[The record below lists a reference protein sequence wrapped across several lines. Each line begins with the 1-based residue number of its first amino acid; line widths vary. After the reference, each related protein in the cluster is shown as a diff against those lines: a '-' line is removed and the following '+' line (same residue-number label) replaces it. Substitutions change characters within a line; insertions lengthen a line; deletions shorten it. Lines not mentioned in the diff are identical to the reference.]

1 MFKAGTSR
9 NSRVAIVC
17 LISIYLALLPHVS
30 YAAGEA
36 GMLDTI
42 TNQYL
47 AAATGWAG
55 QIKNAATYLFIT
67 LATISLVWTGIQL
80 VFKKADLAEF
90 FSEFIRFILFFGFF
104 LWLLLNGEV
113 MAQSIVDSFM
123 QLGSQAGNGT
133 KLSTTPSSIL
143 TLGWKAYQKVYD
155 ATSMWEPANSAIM
168 MLVGAVIL
176 CIIALIAVNMT
187 ILLICAWFVIYAGVF
202 LLGFG
207 GSRWTSDIAIN
218 YFKNVLSIGIQ
229 LLAMILLVSIGK
241 QFLDDM
247 VTKYTTGE
255 MNMDAVGNLLV
266 SSLILFALT
275 SKIPGMLGNIASGGS
290 IGNAANGGAAL
301 GAAVAGMAMAATG
314 MAMAAREL
322 TAAVGAAIAGNAMG
336 GKATLAA
343 AMAKA
348 ESALGIQGGDNEA
361 STPDISNMGAGSES
375 SSGTGSI
382 SQAGSSSGGGQD
394 GASGQDE
401 TADIGRAGDNGQDGT
416 SGRDGETEIKTDQRP
431 QSQAAGNTSDSAD
444 NENAD
449 SFTTPDITGQQESTS
464 SGGNSPTGQPIT
476 GEDHIPP
483 TRLNKGAYAAGA
495 MVGAIADIART
506 SVTDKMTQMRDSSA
520 LGRFAKHIEGDKTG
534 GDSFQSKGGKT
545 LVNRAAEIAAYVNK
559 AHKSTDW

>member
-1 MFKAGTSR
+1 MFKAVTPKSSR
-9 NSRVAIVC
+9 FAIVC
-17 LISIYLALLPHVS
+17 LISIILAVLPHFS

-36 GMLDTI
+36 GMLDSI

-55 QIKNAATYLFIT
+55 KIKNAATYLFIT

-80 VFKKADLAEF
+80 VFKKADIAEF
-90 FSEFIRFILFFGFF
+90 FAEFIRFILFFGFF

-113 MAQSIVDSFM
+113 IAQSIVDSLM
-123 QLGSQAGNGT
+123 QLGSQAGSGP
-133 KLSTTPSSIL
+133 KLSNTPTSIL
-143 TLGWKAYQKVYD
+143 TLGWKAYQKVYA
-155 ATSMWEPANSAIM
+155 ATSMWEPANSAI
-168 MLVGAVIL
+168 LLLLGAIIL

-247 VTKYTTGE
+247 VTKYTAGE
-255 MNMDAVGNLLV
+255 MNLDTIGNLLV

-322 TAAVGAAIAGNAMG
+322 TTAVGAAVAGNVMG

-348 ESALGIQGGDNEA
+348 ESALGSQGANNES
-361 STPDISNMGAGSES
+361 STPDITGIGGGNES

-382 SQAGSSSGGGQD
+382 SQGGSSFGGAHGGAIGQD
-394 GASGQDE
+394 GSADLSRPGDSG
-401 TADIGRAGDNGQDGT
+401 TDGT
-416 SGRDGETEIKTDQRP
+416 SGVDGETAVKTDQTP
-431 QSQAAGNTSDSAD
+431 QSQTVGNTTDSAD

-449 SFTTPDITGQQESTS
+449 SFTTPDIIGQQGSTS
-464 SGGNSPTGQPIT
+464 GSGNSLTGQPVA
-476 GEDHIPP
+476 GDDHIPP
-483 TRLNKGAYAAGA
+483 TRLNKSAYAAGA
-495 MVGAIADIART
+495 MVGAIADIAKT
-506 SVTDKMTQMRDSSA
+506 SVTDKITQMRDSST